1 VGCLLGLFRFLLL
14 ALWRA
19 AIAALIAIL
28 FARVDAYVERRYGSH
43 PAGRAYRAWRGNK
56 VRRGT
61 PPDASSAVEGSVRR
75 DDPRKP

>member
-1 VGCLLGLFRFLLL
+1 MGCWAGCIRLLFF

-19 AIAALIAIL
+19 LLAALIAIL

-43 PAGRAYRAWRGNK
+43 PAGRAYRAWRGSK
-56 VRRGT
+56 VRRGP

-75 DDPRKP
+75 DDPRQR

>member
-1 VGCLLGLFRFLLL
+1 MGCWGGCLRFLFF

-19 AIAALIAIL
+19 ILAALVAIL
-28 FARVDAYVERRYGSH
+28 FARVDAYVERRHGSH

-56 VRRGT
+56 LRRGA

-75 DDPRKP
+75 DNPRQR